1 MTYWIYKDN
10 AGEWR
15 WYLKAANNRKLAD
28 SGEGYKNKQDCKDAI
43 DLVKGSSGAS
53 VYELGS

>member
-1 MTYWIYKDN
+1 MNYWIYKDK

-53 VYELGS
+53 VYELT